1 MVDQMNNLI
10 KGSTGD
16 WELVIGIEV
25 HAQIISNSKLFS
37 GSSTSFG
44 SDHNTQVSFVDAGM
58 PGMLPVI
65 NSVCVEQAIK
75 TGLGLNAKINNF
87 SIFDRKN
94 YFYPDLPQG
103 YQISQFEQPIV
114 GNGMITIDLDNG
126 DSKNVGI
133 ERLHLEQDAGKS
145 LHDQHPSY
153 SFVDLNRSGVAL
165 MEIVSMPDM
174 RSPEEAQAYVKKL
187 RNIMKY
193 LQTCDGNME
202 EGSLRADINVSVRKP
217 GNELGTRCEIKNVN
231 SIKFI
236 GQAIV
241 YEAKRQIDLIEKGNL
256 VEQQTRLFDPKKG
269 QTRSMRSKEESH
281 DYRYFPDPDLLPL
294 TFTDEFVDEIKKTLP
309 ELPDIRRK
317 RFINEYGLSP
327 YDSNI
332 LVSEKETADYFEEA
346 AKNSNPKL
354 VCNWVIGEL
363 FSVLNKMNKTLEN
376 CPIRA
381 GDLGEL
387 VNLIDDETITGRI
400 AKDVFEIMLETGNN
414 PKTIVDENNMKQVN
428 DLSEIE
434 SIIDKIIE
442 NNPDQ
447 VEALA
452 EKPNLI
458 GWFVG
463 QTMKETQGKAN
474 PKTVNE
480 ILSKKLLNK
489 G

>member
-126 DSKNVGI
+126 ESKNVGI

-217 GNELGTRCEIKNVN
+217 GDELGTRCEIKNVN

-309 ELPDIRRK
+309 ELPDVRRN
-317 RFINEYGLSP
+317 RFIDQYGLSP
-327 YDSNI
+327 YDSSI

-354 VCNWVIGEL
+354 ICNWIIGEL
-363 FSVLNKMNKTLEN
+363 FSVLNKMNKTIEN

-381 GDLGEL
+381 GDLSEL
-387 VNLIDDETITGRI
+387 INLIDDETITGRI

-447 VEALA
+447 VEALE

>member
-1 MVDQMNNLI
+1 MVGSMNSLV
-10 KGSTGD
+10 KGNTGD
-16 WELVIGIEV
+16 WEIVIGIEV

-44 SDHNTQVSFVDAGM
+44 ADHNTQVSFVDAGM

-126 DSKNVGI
+126 ESKNIGI

-174 RSPEEAQAYVKKL
+174 RSSEEAQAYVKKL

-217 GNELGTRCEIKNVN
+217 GDDLGTRCEIKNVN

-236 GQAIV
+236 GQAID
-241 YEAKRQIDLIEKGNL
+241 YEAKRQINLIEKGDSI
-256 VEQQTRLFDPKKG
+256 EQQTRLFDPKKG
-269 QTRSMRSKEESH
+269 QTRSMRSKEDSH

-294 TFTDEFVDEIKKTLP
+294 TFTNDFVDELKKTLP
-309 ELPDIRRK
+309 ELPDIRKK
-317 RFINEYGLSP
+317 RFIEDYDLSS

-332 LVSEKETADYFEEA
+332 LVSEKETADYFEA
-346 AKNSNPKL
+346 AAENSNPKL

-363 FSVLNKMNKTLEN
+363 FSVLNKINKTIED
-376 CPIRA
+376 CPIKA
-381 GDLGEL
+381 EDLGEL
-387 VNLIDDETITGRI
+387 VNLIDNETITGRI
-400 AKDVFEIMLETGNN
+400 AKDVFEIMLDTGEN
-414 PKTIVDENNMKQVN
+414 PASIVDANNMKQVN

-434 SIIDKIIE
+434 SVIDKIIE

-447 VEALA
+447 VNALS

-463 QTMKETQGKAN
+463 QVMKETQGKAN

-480 ILSKKLLNK
+480 ILGKKLLKK